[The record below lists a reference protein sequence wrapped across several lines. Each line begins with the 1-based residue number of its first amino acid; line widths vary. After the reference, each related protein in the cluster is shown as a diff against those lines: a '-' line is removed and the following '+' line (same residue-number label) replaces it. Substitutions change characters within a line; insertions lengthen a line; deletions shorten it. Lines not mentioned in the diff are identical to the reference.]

1 MMFSMRYGGPWHPWG
16 ESVPVWTRLALVMA
30 LTAAFLTLLANFIRS
45 GRPAALDA
53 VAGTITPEKISAC
66 VTVVVGA
73 GMAIAGGWAVLTHHG
88 DWSAVAVAF
97 VGVAIAGFMAPS
109 LTHVHDVQWT
119 ADVVEGPSR
128 LFGPTLG
135 SARTSIAW
143 RDVAQFGV
151 TVTGYWYV
159 EARDGRRV
167 YWSYLY
173 KGNEALA
180 ASIRARC
187 PELRRASC

>member
-1 MMFSMRYGGPWHPWG
+1 MS
-16 ESVPVWTRLALVMA
+16 EWTRLALVAA
-30 LTAAFLTLLANFIRS
+30 LTAVALTLLAKFIRS
-45 GRPAALDA
+45 GRPAALDE
-53 VAGTITPEKISAC
+53 VSGSITPEKISAC

-73 GMAIAGGWAVLTHHG
+73 AMAVAGGWAVLTHHG
-88 DWSAVAVAF
+88 DWAAVALACM
-97 VGVAIAGFMAPS
+97 GVAIAGFMAPS
-109 LTHVHDVQWT
+109 LTHVHDVQW
-119 ADVVEGPSR
+119 AVDAIEGPSR

-135 SARTSIAW
+135 AARTSIAW
-143 RDVAQFGV
+143 QEIVRTGA

-180 ASIRARC
+180 AAIRARC
-187 PELRRASC
+187 PDLRRAAR

>member
-1 MMFSMRYGGPWHPWG
+1 M
-16 ESVPVWTRLALVMA
+16 PVWTRLALVMA
-30 LTAAFLTLLANFIRS
+30 LTAALLTLLANFIRS
-45 GRPAALDA
+45 GRPAALDK
-53 VAGTITPEKISAC
+53 VSGTITPEKISAC
-66 VTVVVGA
+66 VTVFVGA
-73 GMAIAGGWAVLTHHG
+73 AMAIAGGFAVLTNHG
-88 DWSAVAVAF
+88 DLGAVAVAGM
-97 VGVAIAGFMAPS
+97 GVAIAGFMAPS

-128 LFGPTLG
+128 LCGPTLG

-143 RDVAQFGV
+143 HDIARTGV